1 MNAVAPILASPPP
14 HDFEDLRAALIE
26 RRFKLPK
33 RLEQVARFALAYP
46 DEIAFG
52 TVASIAEKAGVQPSA
67 LVRFAQAV
75 GYPGFSDL
83 QRTVFQGHLRGRVT
97 SYEERLAALGSAP
110 DAANRASALFEGFC
124 AASSASIDRLRGAPP
139 SETLD
144 RAARALAEAETI
156 YLIAQ
161 RRSYPV
167 TAYMHYAF
175 SKLGVRTVLIGSHV
189 GTDLETIGFAG
200 PRDAVIAVSFT
211 PYASATVSL
220 AQAAAARGARMVVIT
235 DSPFS
240 PLVTEDTLALEVV
253 EADFRGFRSLAATLS
268 LAMTLTV
275 AVADGRRQDRT
286 DE

>member
-1 MNAVAPILASPPP
+1 MNQAAQILAPPP
-14 HDFEDLRAALIE
+14 RDFEDLRAALIE

-33 RLEQVARFALAYP
+33 RLEQVARFALAHP

-52 TVASIAEKAGVQPSA
+52 TVASIANKAGVQPSA

-83 QRTVFQGHLRGRVT
+83 QRTVFQSHLRGRVT
-97 SYEERLAALGSAP
+97 TYEERLAALGAAP
-110 DAANRASALFEGFC
+110 DATNRASALFEGFC
-124 AASSASIDRLRGAPP
+124 AASSASIDRLRGAFAP
-139 SETLD
+139 ETLD
-144 RAARALAEAETI
+144 QAARVLADAETI

-167 TAYMHYAF
+167 TTYMHYAF
-175 SKLGVRTVLIGSHV
+175 AKLGVRTVLIGSNV

-220 AQAAAARGARMVVIT
+220 AQAAVARGAPMVVVT

-240 PLVTEDTLALEVV
+240 PLNAEATLTLEVV
-253 EADFRGFRSLAATLS
+253 EADFRGFRSLAATMS

-275 AVADGRRQDRT
+275 AVADWRRHQRG

>member
-1 MNAVAPILASPPP
+1 MTEAAPFPVPPP
-14 HDFEDLRAALIE
+14 PRDFEDLRAALIE

-52 TVASIAEKAGVQPSA
+52 TVASIADKAGVQPSA

-75 GYPGFSDL
+75 GYPGFTDI

-97 SYEERLAALGSAP
+97 SYEERLAALADAP
-110 DAANRASALFEGFC
+110 DTANRAAALFDGFC
-124 AASSASIDRLRGAPP
+124 AASSASIDRLREALS

-144 RAARALAEAETI
+144 RAARVLAEADTL

-200 PRDAVIAVSFT
+200 PRDAAIAVSFT

-220 AQAAAARGARMVVIT
+220 AKAAAARGARMVVIT

-240 PLVTEDTLALEVV
+240 PLITEEALTLEVV

-275 AVADGRRQDRT
+275 AVADWRRQERGNK
-286 DE
+286 